1 MSDDSILKAKK
12 TYIETGRLN
21 RNLINKEVAISWYK
35 CKLQNM
41 LPNDSIKIHGNKI
54 SNHFSPQF
62 LAYIDSIISE
72 NYQYILVNTSLQK
85 CSSRI
90 ADPKISLMDSIDDLA
105 IGTNAGYIAFKTQ
118 ITQTVIPEEH
128 YLDCMSSYYSTGILI
143 TNNDKLQGVLLLLS
157 DVKPNEYDLLRL
169 REYLTKYNNRADVDV
184 INEIQLGKDE
194 FSIDIKSIFAYPQ
207 DYYEHFLK
215 NIEKLEQSAL
225 PILIRGD
232 SGSGKSTLSL
242 YFALKKSEKP
252 IVVNLFDTIPIFHKP
267 FIERALYQNDT
278 LVIEDIQE
286 ISQDVLSLLTVY
298 NDELTSF
305 ISSDK
310 PFKYKC
316 LNLILSIDYNR
327 FEKIKN
333 TTKGK
338 QIERLINKLR
348 INTVNLVNTNA
359 FKSNYAL
366 LVDAILIRNNI
377 KANDAVYSK
386 LKYLCSKMTFKE
398 IQESIDKSILT
409 GNIDANRMLLGLTLD
424 HVEKI
429 ESLES
434 FEKKYILKIYEL
446 LEENMSATADALK
459 IGRSTLYRK
468 LEKYQN
474 DTL

>member
-1 MSDDSILKAKK
+1 MSDASILNAKK

-41 LPNDSIKIHGNKI
+41 LPNDPIKIQGNKI
-54 SNHFSPQF
+54 NSHFSVKF
-62 LAYIDSIISE
+62 MAYLDSIISE
-72 NYQYILVNTSLQK
+72 KYQYILVNTSLQK

-90 ADPKISLMDSIDDLA
+90 VDTKISMMDSIDDLA

-118 ITQTVIPEEH
+118 LLQTVTPDEH
-128 YLDCMSSYYSTGILI
+128 YLECMTSYYSTGLLI

-157 DVKPNEYDLLRL
+157 DTKPNEYDLLKI
-169 REYLTKYNNRADVDV
+169 REYLTKYNKREDVEV
-184 INEIQLGKDE
+184 INE
-194 FSIDIKSIFAYPQ
+194 SISENDDLKIELSTIFAYPE
-207 DYYEHFLK
+207 DYFRHFNK
-215 NIEKLEQSAL
+215 SIEKLEHSAL

-242 YFALKKSEKP
+242 YFALKKSQNP
-252 IVVNLFDTIPIFHKP
+252 VIVNLLDTIPIIHKA
-267 FIERALYQNDT
+267 FIEKALYQNET
-278 LVIEDIQE
+278 LVIENIQE
-286 ISQDVLSLLTVY
+286 ISQDAISLLTVY
-298 NDELTSF
+298 NDELTSY

-327 FEKIKN
+327 FENIKD

-338 QIERLINKLR
+338 QIDKLVNKLK

-359 FKSNYAL
+359 FESDYTL
-366 LVDAILIRNNI
+366 LVDAILERNSL
-377 KANDAVYSK
+377 KAKDAVYSK
-386 LKYLCSKMTFKE
+386 LKYFCGNKTFKQ
-398 IQESIDKSILT
+398 IQESIEKSVLS
-409 GNIDANRMLLGLTLD
+409 GSIDANRMLTNLEFD
-424 HVEKI
+424 HDDKI
-429 ESLES
+429 DSLEV